1 MKVMR
6 KIILPAAFAAVV
18 LMAGSCTGCQER
30 KAEVAVDSMLV
41 VKDTV
46 TVTQKDSTVWGH
58 LGEDTSMNVCQF
70 VTDEGDTIF
79 LLRHAEN
86 GEFSQI
92 LGSTEVDRD
101 RYAVTIGTDGEEP
114 YIRILV
120 NTTQLMGVWKNKEDE
135 LALYADG
142 HAEGRLT
149 KYTKWQMMNGRLV
162 LSGKTSTE
170 YGETD
175 RIDTMT
181 LTWLDRD
188 SLKFITPQHVEMAY
202 GR

>member
-1 MKVMR
+1 MKEMR
-6 KIILPAAFAAVV
+6 KIILPAALAAGV
-18 LMAGSCTGCQER
+18 LLAASCTGFQER
-30 KAEVAVDSMLV
+30 KAEVAVDSMLAG
-41 VKDTV
+41 KDTLP
-46 TVTQKDSTVWGH
+46 QAQRDSTLWGH

-70 VTDEGDTIF
+70 VTEEGDTIF
-79 LLRHAEN
+79 LLRHNAK
-86 GEFSQI
+86 GQFSQL
-92 LGSTEVDRD
+92 LGSMEVNKD

-114 YIRILV
+114 YIRVLV

-142 HAEGRLT
+142 HAEGRPT
-149 KYTKWQMMNGRLV
+149 KYTKWQMLNGRLV

-175 RIDTMT
+175 RTDTMT

-188 SLKFITPQHVEMAY
+188 SLKFITPQHVEVAY

>member
-1 MKVMR
+1 MR

-92 LGSTEVDRD
+92 LGSTEFIVH
-101 RYAVTIGTDGEEP
+101 RY
-114 YIRILV
+114 
-120 NTTQLMGVWKNKEDE
+120 
-135 LALYADG
+135 
-142 HAEGRLT
+142 
-149 KYTKWQMMNGRLV
+149 
-162 LSGKTSTE
+162 
-170 YGETD
+170 
-175 RIDTMT
+175 
-181 LTWLDRD
+181 
-188 SLKFITPQHVEMAY
+188 
-202 GR
+202 